1 VKKPKNIELPAGV
14 DPKEFELA
22 QRAATAFITHMI
34 PMSSQV
40 QLMAADMAFKAI
52 VMSCVQAPRRL
63 EIYDKLAAAARTEIQ
78 KDLKKR
84 SQ

>member
-1 VKKPKNIELPAGV
+1 VKKPKKPASAEGV

-52 VMSCVQAPRRL
+52 LMSCVQAPRRL
-63 EIYDKLAAAARTEIQ
+63 EIYDKLAAAARAEIQ
-78 KDLKKR
+78 TDLKKR